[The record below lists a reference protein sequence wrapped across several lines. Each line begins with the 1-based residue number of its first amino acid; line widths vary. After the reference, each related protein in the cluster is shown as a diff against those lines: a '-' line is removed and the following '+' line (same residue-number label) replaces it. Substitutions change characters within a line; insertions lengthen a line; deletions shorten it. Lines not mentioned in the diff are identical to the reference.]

1 MIVHA
6 YAKGAFVAMD
16 EKVEKQTYT
25 MKEAATILGVSLAL
39 MYDAAANEEFP
50 CIRIGKAMRV
60 SRSTVERI
68 LAGELHVD
76 PRAAIRAMRK
86 ERARA
91 ARVEDPDAW
100 AEKQAREMEIRARVK
115 GGELY

>member
-1 MIVHA
+1 MS
-6 YAKGAFVAMD
+6 D
-16 EKVEKQTYT
+16 EQTIEKQTYT
-25 MKEAATILGVSLAL
+25 MKEAATILGVLLAL

-60 SRSTVERI
+60 SRATVERI

-76 PRAAIRAMRK
+76 SRAPIRAMRK

-91 ARVEDPDAW
+91 ARVENPDAW
-100 AEKQAREMEIRARVK
+100 AERLARELEIRARVK
-115 GGELY
+115 GGDLY